1 MSRIQIQGF
10 YPLKGRVSIQGS
22 KNAVLPMMA
31 AALLHRG
38 ITVLANV
45 PFIEDVECMKGI
57 LKSLGCR
64 CRQKGGVLEIDASF
78 LRTCAIPD
86 SYVKRMRSSVILRGA
101 LLGRLGEGSCGYPG
115 GCLIGARPIDLHL
128 QVLESLGAQVSA
140 GCDEVQV
147 RGRGERKAVGGMIRL
162 RYPSVGATEQALLG
176 AVLAEGTTQIF
187 GAARE
192 PEIAQL
198 CRFLKGMGARI
209 EGCGT
214 DCLTICGVK
223 ELHDSYFPVEG
234 DRIVAGTYMAA
245 VMAATGQ
252 AEIRGVNLPA
262 LKLPCRLLMKAGAR
276 IEEDETADA
285 LRISMKERPR
295 GLVIETAPYPGF
307 PTDLQSPFMA
317 FLAGAKGES
326 RIRETV
332 FEDRFATAGELR
344 KMGARIRVQGR
355 EAEIKGVWP
364 LMGTKVQ
371 AKDLRGGAALVAAA
385 LGAGGETVIE
395 NCGYIE
401 RGYEDICRDLA
412 ALGARIRRI

>member
-1 MSRIQIQGF
+1 M
-10 YPLKGRVSIQGS
+10 
-22 KNAVLPMMA
+22 
-31 AALLHRG
+31 
-38 ITVLANV
+38 
-45 PFIEDVECMKGI
+45 
-57 LKSLGCR
+57 
-64 CRQKGGVLEIDASF
+64 
-78 LRTCAIPD
+78 
-86 SYVKRMRSSVILRGA
+86 
-101 LLGRLGEGSCGYPG
+101 
-115 GCLIGARPIDLHL
+115 
-128 QVLESLGAQVSA
+128 
-140 GCDEVQV
+140 
-147 RGRGERKAVGGMIRL
+147 GGMIRL